1 MRVARISGFGFLL
14 FSACSSSSPS
24 TNPLDASAPA
34 DASTGFAY
42 APAGCAYTF
51 TPPDSDAFTDLALDG
66 TDTLTDVASS
76 APARVRIGVGGGTT
90 AGKPGY
96 ADITTSAAFT
106 WEATGVTH
114 ATKVKYGTDP
124 NNLSNVQAGYSWTTP
139 GGIGAPV
146 NMHEAHV
153 CGLTPGTT
161 YYYQVGGPASGGD
174 SYSATQS
181 FTTAP
186 ASGAITVG
194 VSGDSR
200 DSSTVFQ
207 LVQERMRDAAVA
219 FQIMSGDL
227 IPIGTEGSLY
237 QQFLDSAWKDPA
249 DSTKFL
255 TLGQQIFLMV
265 PGNHENDSSQYF
277 GNFALP
283 GLDQNAERFGSINI
297 GNAHIVLLDDETIAA
312 DPTNPIAAAETAWL
326 EQDLTAADA
335 DRTNHPFEIVVH
347 HRGELSTS
355 VHATDADVVQMRKTL
370 MPIWDK
376 HHVDLVLNGHDHNY
390 ERSKAVTGPATA
402 PVLAANGTTY
412 VVCAGAGATAYAP
425 GTAPST
431 TRAINVR
438 FGDGTPYVGV
448 YELVTLDANKISVKA
463 YGLKNAGGG
472 VAGDDVIDTFDLT
485 H

>member
-1 MRVARISGFGFLL
+1 MRTARLYGLGLL
-14 FSACSSSSPS
+14 ILAACGSNGTTPNPVDGGGVSS
-24 TNPLDASAPA
+24 
-34 DASTGFAY
+34 FAY
-42 APAGCAYTF
+42 SPAGCAYSF
-51 TPPDSDAFTDLALDG
+51 TPPDSDAFTDLANDG
-66 TDTLTDVASS
+66 TDLLTDVASS
-76 APARVRIGVGGGTT
+76 APIRVRIGIGGGTT
-90 AGKPGY
+90 AGQPGY
-96 ADITTSAAFT
+96 TDVTTSAAFT
-106 WEATGVTH
+106 WESTGITH
-114 ATKVKYGTDP
+114 AAKVKLGTSPTTLTD
-124 NNLSNVQAGYSWTTP
+124 VHAGYSWITP
-139 GGIGAPV
+139 AGIGAAV

-161 YYYQVGGPASGGD
+161 YYYQVGGPANGGD

-181 FTTAP
+181 FTTTP
-186 ASGAITVG
+186 SSGALTIG

-200 DSSTVFQ
+200 DSISVFQ

-227 IPIGTEGSLY
+227 IPLGTEGSLY
-237 QQFLDSAWKDPA
+237 QQFLDAAWKDPS

-255 TLGQQIFLMV
+255 TSGQQLFLMV

-283 GLDQNAERFGSINI
+283 GLDQNAERFGSFNV
-297 GNAHIVLLDDETIAA
+297 GNAHIVLLDDETISA
-312 DPTNPIAAAETAWL
+312 DPTSDIASAETAWL
-326 EQDLTAADA
+326 DQDLTAADA

-355 VHATDADVVQMRKTL
+355 VHSTDSDVVQMRSTL

-390 ERSKAVTGPATA
+390 ERSKPVTGPASA
-402 PVLAANGTTY
+402 PALAANGTTY
-412 VVCAGAGATAYAP
+412 VVCAGAGATAYTP
-425 GTAPST
+425 GSQPSA
-431 TRAINVR
+431 TRAINVG
-438 FGDGTPYVGV
+438 FGPGTPYVGV
-448 YELVTLDANKISVKA
+448 YELVTLDGNKISVKA

-472 VAGDDVIDTFDLT
+472 VAGDDVIDSFELD